1 MFEGQQP
8 SFRPFGLGQRPYL
21 SDNLRE
27 LDSQRRKSD
36 ALANL
41 HPSLN
46 FNTTANNLDT
56 TNQNVMLGS
65 SESNNWP
72 SYGSAL
78 SNGSSGGSST
88 ISNNYPSY
96 MGNIQTTSPVT
107 STYNPP
113 VSALSYTDL
122 GCSNANNIHQLHP
135 SILPHGSGLGD
146 CVGDYST
153 DYLMSA
159 NANRYS
165 DPAPKAE
172 MSPTGGEH
180 GHYLTAQGNSTT
192 TTA

>member
-1 MFEGQQP
+1 MLSLLLIEF
-8 SFRPFGLGQRPYL
+8 FLFG
-21 SDNLRE
+21 
-27 LDSQRRKSD
+27 
-36 ALANL
+36 A
-41 HPSLN
+41 
-46 FNTTANNLDT
+46 DT

-135 SILPHGSGLGD
+135 SILPHGSG
-146 CVGDYST
+146 
-153 DYLMSA
+153 
-159 NANRYS
+159 
-165 DPAPKAE
+165 
-172 MSPTGGEH
+172 
-180 GHYLTAQGNSTT
+180 
-192 TTA
+192 